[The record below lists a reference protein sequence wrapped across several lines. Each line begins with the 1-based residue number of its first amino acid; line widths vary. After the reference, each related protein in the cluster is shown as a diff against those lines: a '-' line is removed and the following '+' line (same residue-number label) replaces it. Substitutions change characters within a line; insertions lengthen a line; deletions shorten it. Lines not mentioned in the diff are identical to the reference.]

1 MSEDIYAKPDL
12 TKKFRI
18 QKSENDDKHTAVYDD
33 TDNSANKDN
42 SVIYDNC
49 WVEGRTPPKLQ
60 DSSTEDQQQ
69 IVAVNVNSHKWNLV
83 KVGAVFL
90 VLLLLLL
97 AAVIVIII
105 QNTTLNTTRNERDQL
120 QTNFTNLSREKH
132 QLQTNYSQVQ
142 SLQTNLTQRT
152 KQLEDVRDFLMV
164 VNSNL
169 TQQRDKLKQQLETPC
184 CPDKWTKFG
193 NSCLWLSNSNK
204 SWSDS
209 KQSCENLGARLV
221 IINTQ
226 EKQDFIS
233 TLVQRAWIGLT
244 DQQNSK
250 VWKWVDGTQVNKTFW
265 GKDEPNSMGDEHCVE
280 IYNSNSNPNN
290 WNDLNC
296 NYQLYFVCEKIMQ

>member
-1 MSEDIYAKPDL
+1 MLDLFCRSDSRQMHYCQSE
-12 TKKFRI
+12 
-18 QKSENDDKHTAVYDD
+18 QE
-33 TDNSANKDN
+33 KD
-42 SVIYDNC
+42 
-49 WVEGRTPPKLQ
+49 
-60 DSSTEDQQQ
+60 
-69 IVAVNVNSHKWNLV
+69 
-83 KVGAVFL
+83 
-90 VLLLLLL
+90 
-97 AAVIVIII
+97 
-105 QNTTLNTTRNERDQL
+105 
-120 QTNFTNLSREKH
+120 

-152 KQLEDVRDFLMV
+152 KQLEEERDFLMV

-184 CPDKWTKFG
+184 CPDKWKMFG
-193 NSCLWLSNSNK
+193 NSCLWLSKSNK

-250 VWKWVDGTQVNKTFW
+250 VWKWVDGTQVLGN
-265 GKDEPNSMGDEHCVE
+265 GEPDSKGDEHCVE
-280 IYNSNSNPNN
+280 IYNFNSNPNN